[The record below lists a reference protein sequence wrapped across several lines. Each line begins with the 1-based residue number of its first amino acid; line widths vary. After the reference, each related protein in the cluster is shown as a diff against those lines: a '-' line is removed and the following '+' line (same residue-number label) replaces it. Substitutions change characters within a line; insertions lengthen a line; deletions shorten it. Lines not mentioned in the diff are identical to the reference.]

1 MELKTMINLMNI
13 NHFSTYKKD
22 LLPVLLAAAIFSP
35 VVVTA
40 GVYKWT
46 DENGNVHYGSQRPA
60 DTTAERMNIDS
71 GKQPYADPTATEE
84 ADKAGK
90 KPGEE
95 NKENKKPQAAAAKAP
110 EKQEISKKEKQA
122 RCAQA
127 RKNLQTISTRG
138 RARVKQP
145 DGTSRHVTDQE
156 RNANLAQ
163 VKKNVA
169 RYCK

>member
-1 MELKTMINLMNI
+1 MELKTMINLVNI
-13 NHFSTYKKD
+13 NHISVHKKD
-22 LLPVLLAAAIFSP
+22 LLSVLLAAAIFSP
-35 VVVTA
+35 IIVTA

-60 DTTAERMNIDS
+60 DTASERMNIDS

-84 ADKAGK
+84 ADEAGK

-95 NKENKKPQAAAAKAP
+95 NKKEEKAQAAAPKAP
-110 EKQEISKKEKQA
+110 EKQKIPKKEMQA

-127 RKNLQTISTRG
+127 RKSLQTISTRG

-156 RNANLAQ
+156 RAANLAQ